1 MHSRIRLLALPV
13 AVLIFAGCQAKL
25 SSSVTVD
32 GKPFSIESCRS
43 GQVSGFTGVDLVQ
56 SDGTKLRLV
65 ALPSGKA
72 AAHLFAAGSATS
84 IEIGECGPLSVDRQN
99 SQINDIYNVKGTAT
113 LSCTANGHSVAGNI
127 TFENCH

>member
-1 MHSRIRLLALPV
+1 MQSWIRLIVLPV
-13 AVLIFAGCQAKL
+13 VALSFAGCEAKL

-32 GKPFSIESCRS
+32 GKPFSAQSCRS
-43 GQVSGFTGVDLVQ
+43 GQASGFTGVDLVQ

-65 ALPSGKA
+65 SQPNGKA
-72 AAHLFAAGSATS
+72 SAHLFAAGSATS
-84 IEIGECGPLSVDRQN
+84 IEIGACGPLSVERQN

-113 LSCTANGHSVAGNI
+113 LSCTANGHSVAGSV